1 MFYFL
6 RYPQRIYVLLGLCGG
21 ILLTACSSAP
31 AEPAVDALPTLA
43 SVAVVPTTDLA
54 SPPLPTALF
63 PTPTPAVESEQSVIA
78 VSATPLPTAASIMV
92 PTPVGFVPTATAVVL
107 SLPTPR
113 PQTSSSTTTSH
124 SGTISGSYSGSLDLP
139 PLPTMSPE
147 QYQQLIDG
155 SLLWM
160 DNLKTCNPSTISV
173 TMPLFHMNIV
183 QTNTIIGREG
193 DLCLVK
199 MVNEMSI
206 LDCRFTPEAIQSL
219 TRDELYKNLEAGII
233 KGSTSDPSTEFI
245 NEQCVVTIPNY
256 PQP

>member
-1 MFYFL
+1 MFGFML
-6 RYPQRIYVLLGLCGG
+6 SPHKVYVLLGLCGG
-21 ILLTACSSAP
+21 ILLTACASAP
-31 AEPAVDALPTLA
+31 AEPADVVALPTLA
-43 SVAVVPTTDLA
+43 SIAVVPTTDLV

-78 VSATPLPTAASIMV
+78 VLATPLPTAASVMV

-107 SLPTPR
+107 SLPTSR

-124 SGTISGSYSGSLDLP
+124 SGTNSGSFSGSLDLP

-147 QYQQLIDG
+147 LYQQFIDG
-155 SLLWM
+155 SLMWM

-173 TMPLFHMNIV
+173 TVPVFNIV

-199 MVNEMSI
+199 MVNEMAI
-206 LDCRFTPEAIQSL
+206 VDCRFTPEAIQSL

-233 KGSTSDPSTEFI
+233 KGSTSDPSTKFV
-245 NEQCVVTIPNY
+245 NEQCVTTVLNY